1 MRKLLREGFDR
12 RYVVLPLLAAVTIVI
27 AAFFVAE
34 ARRAYT
40 RDLSEAIL
48 VRQDRMREIAEL
60 IYASIEAES
69 AQRGYMLTGEAQY
82 LEPYA
87 EGRKTATTLIDDLIR
102 RYEETNAEEAAVLQG
117 VRTRLDVKFVETEQT
132 IAMMREGRAREALAA
147 VKTDVGLH
155 YMREIRDELEALRTR
170 ERLAIYDS
178 IEEWKQEL
186 RVNTVL
192 NAVTAV
198 FTLVLLV
205 LVGLLASSEI
215 RRRHAAN
222 TELERL
228 VEQRTADLEALSAH
242 MVRIGEL
249 EKSALARELHDELG
263 GLLVAMRMD
272 LAQLRRRIVLPD
284 GDAEAR
290 WKRIDSALA
299 AGVELKR
306 RVIEELRP
314 TLLDNMG
321 LAAAIRW
328 QAEQSCAV
336 GQLKL
341 DLDLPDE
348 EPALSGDTG
357 IAAFRCVQE
366 ALSNVLKHARATR
379 VKLAMRRSGEWLQ
392 IVVEDDGVG
401 VAPGAVERA
410 GSHGLKQMRFRM
422 EAVGGEMS
430 TESVLPRG
438 TRTTLSL
445 RL

>member
-1 MRKLLREGFDR
+1 
-12 RYVVLPLLAAVTIVI
+12 
-27 AAFFVAE
+27 
-34 ARRAYT
+34 
-40 RDLSEAIL
+40 
-48 VRQDRMREIAEL
+48 
-60 IYASIEAES
+60 
-69 AQRGYMLTGEAQY
+69 
-82 LEPYA
+82 
-87 EGRKTATTLIDDLIR
+87 
-102 RYEETNAEEAAVLQG
+102 
-117 VRTRLDVKFVETEQT
+117 
-132 IAMMREGRAREALAA
+132 MMREGRAREALAA

-170 ERLAIYDS
+170 ERLAIYDA

-215 RRRHAAN
+215 RRRNQAN
-222 TELERL
+222 TELEGL

-348 EPALSGDTG
+348 EPPLSGDTG

-392 IVVEDDGVG
+392 IVIEDDGVG
-401 VAPGAVERA
+401 VAPGAAERA